1 MILDKILV
9 ERLPMYRTCGY
20 RLGSHLKAVATAMTV
35 IYLGKWSEESRKYNR
50 YVWQLPL
57 VGLVHDIGLAAPSYQ
72 DSLYEK
78 CLNGEEPD
86 SREYWKITVA
96 VLSYASCNISS
107 MPLRRALGDSV
118 RAIFNAV
125 TIRTNY
131 TIRDLIDSIT
141 QFRKDDMF
149 LPARYAAFILKSSHK
164 HYGIPLEI
172 AEAFNVSRIPSSK
185 VARCVNRTLLLDPKN
200 PVPSDLARVLF
211 VADQMITSMEN
222 HGFSGK
228 GFHSGIIY
236 KKLIGLGVKDPV
248 SLVNYVSRRV
258 TRFYKTLK
266 VKGGAAC

>member
-1 MILDKILV
+1 MMADKTLV

-50 YVWQLPL
+50 HIWQLPL
-57 VGLVHDIGLAAPSYQ
+57 VGLLHDIGLAAPSYQ
-72 DSLYEK
+72 DLLYEK
-78 CLNGEEPD
+78 CLNGEEPYSHD
-86 SREYWKITVA
+86 YWKITVA

-118 RAIFNAV
+118 RAVFNAS
-125 TIRTNY
+125 TAKTNY
-131 TIRDLIDSIT
+131 TLRDLIDSIAR
-141 QFRKDDMF
+141 FKKDD
-149 LPARYAAFILKSSHK
+149 LLIPARYTAFVLKSSHRL
-164 HYGIPLEI
+164 YGIPREI
-172 AEAFNVSRIPSSK
+172 AEAFNVNSIPIGK
-185 VARCVNRTLLLDPKN
+185 VVKCVNRTLSLEHKS
-200 PVPSDLARVLF
+200 PVQSELARVLL

-228 GFHSGIIY
+228 GGQYGIIY
-236 KKLIGLGVKDPV
+236 KKLVGLGVKDPV

-266 VKGGAAC
+266 IKGGAAC